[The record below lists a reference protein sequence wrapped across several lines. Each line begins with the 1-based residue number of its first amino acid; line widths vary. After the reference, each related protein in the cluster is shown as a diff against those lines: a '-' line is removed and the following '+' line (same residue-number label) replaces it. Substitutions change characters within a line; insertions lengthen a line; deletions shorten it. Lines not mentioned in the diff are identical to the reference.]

1 MDGMRCPTLPATVLM
16 LTLAVGAAPVSH
28 AADAAKP
35 VGNVAAGKAGFAKC
49 ASCHQVGPSARAGFG
64 PQLNGIVGRPA
75 AASKDYRY
83 SAALQNSHI
92 VWTEDKLR
100 AFLKSPGDV
109 VPGTK
114 MRFWGISNEQDLS
127 NLLAYLKTFNSFN

>member
-1 MDGMRCPTLPATVLM
+1 LALLASLTAGALPA
-16 LTLAVGAAPVSH
+16 H
-28 AADAAKP
+28 AAGD
-35 VGNVAAGKAGFAKC
+35 VAAGKSAFNKC

-64 PQLNGIVGRPA
+64 PQLNGIIGRPA
-75 AASKDYRY
+75 ASSKDYKY

-100 AFLKSPGDV
+100 AFLKGPSDL

-114 MRFWGISNEQDLS
+114 MRFWGISDEQQLS
-127 NLLAYLKTFNSFN
+127 NLLAYLRTFR